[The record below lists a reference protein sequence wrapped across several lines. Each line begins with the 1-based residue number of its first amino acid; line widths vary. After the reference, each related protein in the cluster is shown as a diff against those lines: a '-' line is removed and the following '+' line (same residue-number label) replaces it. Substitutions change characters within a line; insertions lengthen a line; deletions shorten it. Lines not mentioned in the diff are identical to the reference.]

1 MVSQSLLNNTNVQV
15 TSALGGMQVLEY
27 VQDMSVSPSTSKLQ
41 YYMSRMNVNK
51 RQLLLN
57 LNGNGYTVQA
67 GAMQWTAGQIQME
80 SGVKGVGG
88 FLSGMAKA
96 AVTKETVAKPIY
108 TGYGQVMLEPTY
120 RHILLTNLQEWGG
133 SVVLDDGLFLACD
146 NTVTQKVVAR
156 SNLSSAV
163 FGREGLFNLS
173 LNGTG
178 ICALESIVPR
188 NEIIEVVLDN
198 DMMKIDGNMAIAWS
212 SSLDFTVEKSS
223 KSLVGSAVSGEGLVN
238 VYRGS
243 GKIWLA
249 PVLETGGS
257 AGVSSPQNAGET
269 ASEGKTGSAAALN
282 DTMSKIEKFGKFM
295 DKFSGCSTDEKS
307 KRICIFRIE
316 YM

>member
-198 DMMKIDGNMAIAWS
+198 DMMKIDGNMAIAGHPLWILRLKNLPNLWLVLLYPGKVWS
-212 SSLDFTVEKSS
+212 MYIVVPEKSG
-223 KSLVGSAVSGEGLVN
+223 LLRYWRPAV
-238 VYRGS
+238 
-243 GKIWLA
+243 
-249 PVLETGGS
+249 
-257 AGVSSPQNAGET
+257 PQV
-269 ASEGKTGSAAALN
+269 SAARRMQVRQLRKERPVPQLPG
-282 DTMSKIEKFGKFM
+282 MI
-295 DKFSGCSTDEKS
+295 
-307 KRICIFRIE
+307 R
-316 YM
+316 

>member
-1 MVSQSLLNNTNVQV
+1 
-15 TSALGGMQVLEY
+15 
-27 VQDMSVSPSTSKLQ
+27 
-41 YYMSRMNVNK
+41 MNVYM

-57 LNGNGYTVQA
+57 LNGNGYTIQA

-223 KSLVGSAVSGEGLVN
+223 KSLVGSAVSGEGLGN

-269 ASEGKTGSAAALN
+269 ASEGKTGSAAARN

-295 DKFSGCSTDEKS
+295 DKFS
-307 KRICIFRIE
+307 
-316 YM
+316 